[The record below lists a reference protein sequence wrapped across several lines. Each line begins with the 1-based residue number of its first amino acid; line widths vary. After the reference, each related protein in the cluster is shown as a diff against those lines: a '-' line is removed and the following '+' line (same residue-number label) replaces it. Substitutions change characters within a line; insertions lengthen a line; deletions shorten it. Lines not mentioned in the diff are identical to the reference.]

1 MPKESLSCCP
11 AEKLRTRDP
20 WVIAHEVEL
29 SSEFWIVSSDETKLL
44 GGEVSILVMFSLNV
58 KYKKRELI
66 TCDFVDFALVDYL
79 SVHAYH
85 HFYM

>member
-1 MPKESLSCCP
+1 MKKNCP
-11 AEKLRTRDP
+11 QGFGWSAVTRQNSQ
-20 WVIAHEVEL
+20 H
-29 SSEFWIVSSDETKLL
+29 SERK
-44 GGEVSILVMFSLNV
+44 GEVSVLAMFSLSV
-58 KYKKRELI
+58 EYKKKTTKQNKKTII

>member
-1 MPKESLSCCP
+1 MTLIWRGGGVGVGAGGSSGE
-11 AEKLRTRDP
+11 EFTRCG
-20 WVIAHEVEL
+20 IQ
-29 SSEFWIVSSDETKLL
+29 
-44 GGEVSILVMFSLNV
+44 
-58 KYKKRELI
+58 KKGTI

>member
-1 MPKESLSCCP
+1 M
-11 AEKLRTRDP
+11 
-20 WVIAHEVEL
+20 I
-29 SSEFWIVSSDETKLL
+29 SSKETKLWRL
-44 GGEVSILVMFSLNV
+44 KSELRGEVSVLVMFSLNME
-58 KYKKRELI
+58 YKKKKRI